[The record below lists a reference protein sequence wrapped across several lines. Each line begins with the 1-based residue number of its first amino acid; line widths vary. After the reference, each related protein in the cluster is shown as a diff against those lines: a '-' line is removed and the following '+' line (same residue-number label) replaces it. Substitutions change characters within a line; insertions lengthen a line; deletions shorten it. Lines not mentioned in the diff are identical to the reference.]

1 MSITRF
7 KTFALMVVIAAS
19 VSTLGCG
26 DDEVTFQDQ
35 ATIRITNR
43 TGGKIL
49 RVFFKTCGA
58 ALWGEDRLPSDPVTG
73 VIEVNASRDLSVEAG
88 CYDLKADHFSG
99 PTSEPEPLP
108 EVIREAA
115 LVTVGAVYQWDV
127 LAEVDDPGGP
137 G

>member
-1 MSITRF
+1 MSVTRF
-7 KTFALMVVIAAS
+7 KTFVLLAAIAVS
-19 VSTLGCG
+19 VSALKCG
-26 DDEVTFQDQ
+26 DDGVTFEDP

-58 ALWGEDRLPSDPVTG
+58 ALWGQDRLPADPVQG
-73 VIEVNASRDLSVEAG
+73 VIEVNASKDLMVEAG

-99 PTSEPEPLP
+99 PDPEPEPLP

-115 LVTVGAVYQWDV
+115 LVNAGAVFEWDV